1 MSSTYNARPLAA
13 AVMVSGTVDAV
24 IRQRQSFEA
33 MRAGDVLPPWLGP
46 LLPPPQNAAS
56 AGASAAKPAAREGAA
71 REARPGGSEG
81 STGGGFWRFWFG
93 R

>member
-1 MSSTYNARPLAA
+1 
-13 AVMVSGTVDAV
+13 MVSGTADSV

-46 LLPPPQNAAS
+46 LLPGPDRSAA
-56 AGASAAKPAAREGAA
+56 AAKPASQAPEAPRGRFFLPAERTGGPEGASG
-71 REARPGGSEG
+71 R
-81 STGGGFWRFWFG
+81 GFWRFWFG